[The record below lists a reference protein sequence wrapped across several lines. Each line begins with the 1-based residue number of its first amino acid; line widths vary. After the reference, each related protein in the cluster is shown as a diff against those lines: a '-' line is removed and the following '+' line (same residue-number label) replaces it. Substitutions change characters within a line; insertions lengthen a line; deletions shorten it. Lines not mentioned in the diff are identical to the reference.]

1 MEIPQVV
8 EIFRKW
14 GLSSKTE
21 IKKILKMKGINDIS
35 VDVVNKFLIK
45 MGERKNIKP
54 PVVRPRY

>member
-54 PVVRPRY
+54 PNT